1 MFSFLHVNPEIV
13 IEIPGNEVLMNE
25 IKDFSP
31 PDLVAYYRSDTING
45 HVTITPPQGK
55 KVSHKSILL
64 TVFGEF
70 RGDTTNKEVY
80 ERFYQRIQVLM
91 PAGDL
96 INELSTDFTFENIN
110 LPTNT
115 YYGTAINALY
125 GVEVRI
131 VHRVSD
137 FVVEKQFIGLSYSTY
152 PLKTTIHNEVG
163 IKNILHVEFIFP
175 RQAYDAR
182 EPIVGAACF
191 ILVKLRIVFMRINVF
206 RSEVFS
212 SETSFFKKKT
222 LLKTYDILDG
232 APVKGDFIP
241 IRVFMADAD
250 IWPFVNFKGS
260 SLEVEHY
267 LRVEMI
273 DENGKKYYKK
283 MKVYFNRFKKED
295 IEKLNQQPSIDEGYG
310 KESNE
315 NIESNEKTPDNN

>member
-1 MFSFLHVNPEIV
+1 MLNFLHVNPEIV
-13 IEIPGNEVLMNE
+13 IDFPGNEKLTNE
-25 IKDFSP
+25 IKSFSP
-31 PDLVAYYRSDTING
+31 PDLVAYYRSDTISG
-45 HVTITPPQGK
+45 HVKITPPPGK
-55 KVSHKSILL
+55 KVSHKSIQL
-64 TVFGEF
+64 TIFGEF

-80 ERFYQRIQVLM
+80 ERFYQRTQCLM
-91 PAGDL
+91 PPGDL
-96 INELSTDFTFENIN
+96 TEELSTDFTFENIN
-110 LPTNT
+110 LPANT
-115 YYGTAINALY
+115 YYGTAINAIY
-125 GVEVRI
+125 GIEVRV
-131 VHRVSD
+131 VHRISD

-191 ILVKLRIVFMRINVF
+191 ILVKLRIVFMRMNVF
-206 RSEVFS
+206 RSEVYN

-241 IRVFMADAD
+241 IRLFMSDVD
-250 IWPFVNFKGS
+250 LWPYTNFKGS
-260 SLEVEHY
+260 NLEVEHY

-273 DENGKKYYKK
+273 DENGKKYFKK

-295 IEKLNQQPSIDEGYG
+295 IDKLNQTKLVEEDTKS
-310 KESNE
+310 S
-315 NIESNEKTPDNN
+315 EKK

>member
-1 MFSFLHVNPEIV
+1 MLSFLHVNPEIV
-13 IEIPGNEVLMNE
+13 IDFPGNEGLME
-25 IKDFSP
+25 KIKDFSP
-31 PDLVAYYRSDTING
+31 PDIVAYYRSDTITG

-55 KVSHKSILL
+55 KVSHRSILL
-64 TVFGEF
+64 TIFGEF

-80 ERFYQRIQVLM
+80 ERFYQRTQVLM
-91 PAGDL
+91 PQGDL
-96 INELSTDFTFENIN
+96 VEELSTDFTFENIN
-110 LPTNT
+110 IPTNT

-125 GVEVRI
+125 GIEVRI

-182 EPIVGAACF
+182 ETIVGAACF
-191 ILVKLRIVFMRINVF
+191 ILVKLRIVFMRMNVF
-206 RSEVFS
+206 RSEVYN
-212 SETSFFKKKT
+212 SESSFFKKKT

-241 IRVFMADAD
+241 IRLFLADTG
-250 IWPFVNFKGS
+250 IWPYDNYKGS
-260 SLEVEHY
+260 NLEVEHY
-267 LRVEMI
+267 LRIEMI

-283 MKVYFNRFKKED
+283 MKLYFKRFKKED
-295 IEKLNQQPSIDEGYG
+295 IEKLKQEEMAGGATVS
-310 KESNE
+310 E
-315 NIESNEKTPDNN
+315 NNEK